1 MTLGKA
7 RRGDSGRVAGP
18 GAGGGGRM
26 DGGGSAHTRC
36 DTVTAGTCRHTFV
49 QICGLHETPRGTVMK
64 LRALSDYNTAV
75 QFRGL

>member
-1 MTLGKA
+1 
-7 RRGDSGRVAGP
+7 
-18 GAGGGGRM
+18 M

-36 DTVTAGTCRHTFV
+36 DTVTAGTCRHAFV
-49 QICGLHETPRGTVMK
+49 QICGLRETPRGTVMT